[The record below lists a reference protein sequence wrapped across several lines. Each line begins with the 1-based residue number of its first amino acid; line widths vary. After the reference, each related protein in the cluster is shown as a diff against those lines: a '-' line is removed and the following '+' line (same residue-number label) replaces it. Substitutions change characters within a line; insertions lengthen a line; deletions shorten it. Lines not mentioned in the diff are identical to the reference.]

1 MDIVGILL
9 AFAAGLVVLYV
20 LAMLLVVPLK
30 WIGKLIIS
38 SIIGFIVLTVINL
51 IGGALFGFT
60 LPLNVVNALVTGI
73 FGVPGVILLVILKLF
88 L

>member
-51 IGGALFGFT
+51 IGRALFGFT

>member
-20 LAMLLVVPLK
+20 LAMVLVVPLK
-30 WIGKLIIS
+30 WIGKLIFS
-38 SIIGFIVLTVINL
+38 SIIGFIALTIINL
-51 IGGALFGFT
+51 VGGALFDFT
-60 LPLNVVNALVTGI
+60 LPLNAVNALVTGI

>member
-20 LAMLLVVPLK
+20 LAMVLVVPLK
-30 WIGKLIIS
+30 WIGKLIFS
-38 SIIGFIVLTVINL
+38 SIIGFIVLTLINL
-51 IGGALFGFT
+51 VGGALFSFT
-60 LPLNVVNALVTGI
+60 LPLNAVNALVTGI
-73 FGVPGVILLVILKLF
+73 FGVPGVVLLVILKLF

>member
-20 LAMLLVVPLK
+20 LAMVLVVPLK

-60 LPLNVVNALVTGI
+60 LPLNVVNALVTGV

>member
-20 LAMLLVVPLK
+20 LAMVLVVPLK
-30 WIGKLIIS
+30 WIGKLIFS
-38 SIIGFIVLTVINL
+38 SIVGFVVLTLINL

-60 LPLNVVNALVTGI
+60 LPLNAVNALVTGI
-73 FGVPGVILLVILKLF
+73 FGVPGVVLLVILKLF

>member
-20 LAMLLVVPLK
+20 LAMVLVVPLK

-51 IGGALFGFT
+51 IGGALFGFA

>member
-1 MDIVGILL
+1 MDVVGILL

-20 LAMLLVVPLK
+20 LAMVLVVPLK
-30 WIGKLIIS
+30 WIGKLIFS

-51 IGGALFGFT
+51 IGGALFAFT
-60 LPLNVVNALVTGI
+60 LPLNAVNALVTGI
-73 FGVPGVILLVILKLF
+73 FGVPGVILLVLLKLF

>member
-9 AFAAGLVVLYV
+9 AFAAGLVVLYL
-20 LAMLLVVPLK
+20 LAMVLVVPLK

>member
-20 LAMLLVVPLK
+20 LAMVLVVPLK

>member
-20 LAMLLVVPLK
+20 LAMVLVVPLK

-73 FGVPGVILLVILKLF
+73 FGVPGVVLLVILKLF